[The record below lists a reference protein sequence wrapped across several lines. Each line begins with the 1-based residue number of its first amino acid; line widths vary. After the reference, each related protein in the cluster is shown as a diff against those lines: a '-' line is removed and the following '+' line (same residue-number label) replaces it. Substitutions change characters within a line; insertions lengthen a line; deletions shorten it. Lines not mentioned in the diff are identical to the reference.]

1 MSDSLIRTSRTR
13 RAVAF
18 IGWGVLVLTAVLL
31 SFARIDDVLQHRGS
45 PVAGLVLSLFAAFVG
60 VFSWLLFNPGR
71 RSAADSPALAA
82 GAIATLFP
90 PPIIC
95 YCLLGTSALAPWL
108 SLGVFLVCVIA
119 ILSEVPDDFF
129 GVPRDRSSYFVP
141 MPVFDRVEGDV
152 MDPNAS
158 WFRFNDLSKAVAD
171 VERPSLA
178 PRSYRDQDRI
188 VPAVKSPAARPRSYT
203 SVDDLLPDDNS
214 LGLLD
219 EPLWTGDDDDDIVD
233 SHLAADQAG
242 ARSDQIGSGQRSG
255 SEAKS
260 AGSQITSKSSDSAR
274 SRRQSSTTDER
285 FQPEKKIAHPQAEV
299 RTTEPPRPETPQQA
313 SQRAS
318 AHAGGKAVSGTTA
331 PRSTRWT
338 ESRPSPAQQ
347 QHDSAIDRAP
357 SRGESAEQDSQSSVA
372 RATDDSDHATQGPSD
387 ETSPAASVVAVSST
401 AAAAVIADEIASRE
415 ESSLNAER
423 RSGAEEDRKL
433 EREAISDSTPKTI
446 DRDEIGNDDEPAIQ
460 RSTDESGLEYVEGVL
475 KVRFDKGQKRA
486 NLHVPFSPPL
496 ADTPDVECECV
507 GGDDVRLK
515 VPVRQ
520 PYGIRIEARRSHAD
534 EPIETEVGFAAVSR
548 SAESTSQ

>member
-95 YCLLGTSALAPWL
+95 YCLLGISALAPWL

-260 AGSQITSKSSDSAR
+260 AGSQITSKSSDSAK
-274 SRRQSSTTDER
+274 SRQQSSTTDER
-285 FQPEKKIAHPQAEV
+285 FQPEKKIARPQAEV
-299 RTTEPPRPETPQQA
+299 RTTESPRPETPQQA
-313 SQRAS
+313 TQRTS

-338 ESRPSPAQQ
+338 ESRPSLAQQ
-347 QHDSAIDRAP
+347 DDSANDRST
-357 SRGESAEQDSQSSVA
+357 SRGESAEQDSQSLVSGA
-372 RATDDSDHATQGPSD
+372 ASDSDHATQGPSD

-446 DRDEIGNDDEPAIQ
+446 DRDEIGNDDEPTIQ

>member
-188 VPAVKSPAARPRSYT
+188 VPAVKLPAARPRSYT

-214 LGLLD
+214 LGLLN

-242 ARSDQIGSGQRSG
+242 TRPDQIRSGQRSG
-255 SEAKS
+255 SEAKRV
-260 AGSQITSKSSDSAR
+260 GSQIISKSSDSTK
-274 SRRQSSTTDER
+274 SRQQNSGADER
-285 FQPEKKIAHPQAEV
+285 IQPEKKIARPQAEV
-299 RTTEPPRPETPQQA
+299 RSTKTPRQATTEQSNPRGSTLVKG
-313 SQRAS
+313 STD
-318 AHAGGKAVSGTTA
+318 SGTNA

-338 ESRPSPAQQ
+338 ESRPVPAQRE
-347 QHDSAIDRAP
+347 DSAIDRSTP
-357 SRGESAEQDSQSSVA
+357 REESVEQNSQSSFSGA
-372 RATDDSDHATQGPSD
+372 AIESDHAAKRPRD
-387 ETSPAASVVAVSST
+387 ETSATALVAGT
-401 AAAAVIADEIASRE
+401 AAAAVIADEVTSRD

-433 EREAISDSTPKTI
+433 EREAISDSTRKTI
-446 DRDEIGNDDEPAIQ
+446 DHDEIANDDEPAIQ

>member
-18 IGWGVLVLTAVLL
+18 IGWGVLVLTAFLL
-31 SFARIDDVLQHRGS
+31 SVARINDVLQHRGS

-90 PPIIC
+90 PPVIC

-188 VPAVKSPAARPRSYT
+188 VPAAKSPAARPRSYT

-233 SHLAADQAG
+233 SHLTEDRADVRAD
-242 ARSDQIGSGQRSG
+242 RIRSGQRSG
-255 SEAKS
+255 SPTEH
-260 AGSQITSKSSDSAR
+260 AGSQITSKSTESAR
-274 SRRQSSTTDER
+274 SRQQSSTTNER
-285 FQPEKKIAHPQAEV
+285 FQPEKKIARPQAEV
-299 RTTEPPRPETPQQA
+299 RTTESPRPETPQQA

-318 AHAGGKAVSGTTA
+318 AQVDGKADLGTTA

-347 QHDSAIDRAP
+347 DDSAIDRST
-357 SRGESAEQDSQSSVA
+357 SRGESAEQKPQSLVSQ
-372 RATDDSDHATQGPSD
+372 ATDDSDHVTQGPSD
-387 ETSPAASVVAVSST
+387 ETTSRAATVAAVGST
-401 AAAAVIADEIASRE
+401 AAAAVIADEIASRD
-415 ESSLNAER
+415 ESSLNAEQ
-423 RSGAEEDRKL
+423 RSKSDDDRKL
-433 EREAISDSTPKTI
+433 EREAVADSTPKTI
-446 DRDEIGNDDEPAIQ
+446 DRDEIANDDEPAIQ

-548 SAESTSQ
+548 SSQSANR